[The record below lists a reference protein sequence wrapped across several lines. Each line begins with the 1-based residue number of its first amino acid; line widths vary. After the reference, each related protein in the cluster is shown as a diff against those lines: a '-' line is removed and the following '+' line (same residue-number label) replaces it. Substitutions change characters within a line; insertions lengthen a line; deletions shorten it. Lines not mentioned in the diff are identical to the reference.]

1 MGTKTGP
8 EGMRVGLS
16 GPLRLAEVDCRSCP
30 GRATLLDPSCREC
43 VLIPLLGKEVEG
55 VVLKRPYHRLYPFLS
70 SFLKEFGSLRPL
82 LQERSRLGT
91 GEGKKCRECRG
102 ERERLLGDSLASFLR
117 TMEVPALRVKPKRKE
132 CLECTSRFSSF
143 VKELEGKYRRLSRLW
158 RGSSGEVLRPFFADC
173 FILPFRERGKVVDA
187 YTLRGGR
194 GRVRIHRREDS
205 PLPFYELELPEF
217 RLPEE
222 EMELLEE
229 VFLEE
234 PASLEELQEGWRRA
248 LLEKGGGRYPA
259 EELERLSSLLSSWT
273 SYGVLEALSRDEHL
287 TDFLLPSPPE
297 LQPVRV
303 IHERWDLCET
313 GIHCSTSFLLSLA
326 ERLASRMGTSFDEV
340 RPQLDAEVEE
350 LGLRIFLARDP
361 ALWGKG
367 VGMAVRKRRERTWT
381 QPLFL
386 QRRSLTPLASSFLSW
401 AVREGASAFI
411 IGEVGSAK
419 TSLLESLL
427 PEVGR
432 EHHLICF
439 QDTPE
444 LHVEELARCGYSV
457 ENVRIRRP
465 EELERQIEAFLR
477 GGPAHWF
484 IAEVRSQEAVRA
496 ALGAAARRGSQPV
509 VSSFHARSRREMY
522 ELICRIL
529 GLPPAVYRHVD
540 LVVGTARFREREGTV
555 RRVVEVSEVRKAGGE
570 EPEYSDLFSYDRK
583 EDLLSPLSLL
593 EGEGR
598 LIRRLSSHRPR
609 EEEVRKAA
617 GRLRFLP
624 PEEGGSELVPSVC
637 RREGREEEE
646 ALEEILWEALVKA
659 RLVELSGGNPSLLEL
674 EGVTRSYGRY
684 LSLVR
689 ERGAGEETFREWLGW
704 LRGG

>member
-1 MGTKTGP
+1 
-8 EGMRVGLS
+8 
-16 GPLRLAEVDCRSCP
+16 
-30 GRATLLDPSCREC
+30 
-43 VLIPLLGKEVEG
+43 
-55 VVLKRPYHRLYPFLS
+55 
-70 SFLKEFGSLRPL
+70 
-82 LQERSRLGT
+82 
-91 GEGKKCRECRG
+91 
-102 ERERLLGDSLASFLR
+102 
-117 TMEVPALRVKPKRKE
+117 
-132 CLECTSRFSSF
+132 
-143 VKELEGKYRRLSRLW
+143 
-158 RGSSGEVLRPFFADC
+158 
-173 FILPFRERGKVVDA
+173 
-187 YTLRGGR
+187 
-194 GRVRIHRREDS
+194 
-205 PLPFYELELPEF
+205 
-217 RLPEE
+217 
-222 EMELLEE
+222 
-229 VFLEE
+229 
-234 PASLEELQEGWRRA
+234 
-248 LLEKGGGRYPA
+248 
-259 EELERLSSLLSSWT
+259 
-273 SYGVLEALSRDEHL
+273 
-287 TDFLLPSPPE
+287 PPE

-303 IHERWDLCET
+303 VHERWDLCET
-313 GIHCSTSFLLSLA
+313 GIHCSTPFLLSLA

-350 LGLRIFLARDP
+350 LGLRVFLARDP

-386 QRRSLTPLASSFLSW
+386 QRGSLTPLASSFLSW

-432 EHHLICF
+432 EHHVICF

-444 LHVEELARCGYSV
+444 LHVEEFVRCGYSV
-457 ENVRIRRP
+457 ENVRIGRP

-484 IAEVRSQEAVRA
+484 IAEVRSGEAVRA

-540 LVVGTARFREREGTV
+540 LVVGTARFRGKEGTV
-555 RRVVEVSEVRKAGGE
+555 RRVIEVSEVRKKGGE

-583 EDLLSPLSLL
+583 RDLLSPLSLL
-593 EGEGR
+593 EGDRKILKE
-598 LIRRLSSHRPR
+598 LSSRRPG
-609 EEEVRKAA
+609 EAWVRKAA
-617 GRLRFLP
+617 RRLRFLP
-624 PEEGGSELVPSVC
+624 PEEGGSELVPFVC

-646 ALEEILWEALVKA
+646 VLEEILWEALVKA
-659 RLVELSGGNPSLLEL
+659 RLVELSGEDPSLIEL

-689 ERGAGEETFREWLGW
+689 EQGAGEGTFREWLGW

>member
-1 MGTKTGP
+1 MV
-8 EGMRVGLS
+8 EMRIGSS
-16 GPLRLAEVDCRSCP
+16 GPLRLAEVECHSCS
-30 GRATLLDPSCREC
+30 GRATLSDPSCREC
-43 VLIPLLGKEVEG
+43 VILPLLAREVDG

-70 SFLKEFGSLRPL
+70 PFLRELRSLPSERPGAL
-82 LQERSRLGT
+82 T
-91 GEGKKCRECRG
+91 
-102 ERERLLGDSLASFLR
+102 SFLR
-117 TMEVPALRVKPKRKE
+117 TLEVPKRH
-132 CLECTSRFSSF
+132 TS
-143 VKELEGKYRRLSRLW
+143 LEGRYRLLLSLW
-158 RGSSGEVLRPFFADC
+158 KEGSREVLRPFFADC
-173 FILPFRERGKVVDA
+173 FILPFRGKGEVVEA
-187 YTLRGGR
+187 YPLGE
-194 GRVRIHRREDS
+194 GRVRIYRREDS

-217 RLPEE
+217 HLPEE

-234 PASLEELQEGWRRA
+234 PAPTEDLREGWRRA
-248 LLEKGGGRYPA
+248 LREKGRHTA
-259 EELERLSSLLSSWT
+259 EELERLSSLLHSWT

-287 TDFLLPSPPE
+287 TDFLFPSPPE

-313 GIHCSTSFLLSLA
+313 GIHCSTPFLLSLA
-326 ERLASRMGTSFDEV
+326 ERLASRVGTSFDEV
-340 RPQLDAEVEE
+340 RPQLDAEIEE
-350 LGLRIFLARDP
+350 LGLRVFLARDP

-367 VGMAVRKRRERTWT
+367 VGMAVRKRRGRTWT

-386 QRRSLTPLASSFLSW
+386 QRGSLTPLASSFLSW

-444 LHVEELARCGYSV
+444 LHVEELVRCGYSV
-457 ENVRIRRP
+457 ENVRIGRP

-509 VSSFHARSRREMY
+509 VSSFHARSKREMY
-522 ELICRIL
+522 ELICHIL
-529 GLPPAVYRHVD
+529 GLPPAVYKHVD
-540 LVVGTARFREREGTV
+540 LVVVTARFRGREGTV
-555 RRVVEVSEVRKAGGE
+555 RRVVEISEVRKEWRE
-570 EPEYSDLFSYDRK
+570 EPEYSELFSYDRRK
-583 EDLLSPLSLL
+583 DLLSPLSLL
-593 EGEGR
+593 DGR
-598 LIRRLSSHRPR
+598 PPSPG
-609 EEEVRKAA
+609 EVRKAVK
-617 GRLRFLP
+617 RLRFRP
-624 PEEGGSELVPSVC
+624 PEEGGSELVPFVC
-637 RREGREEEE
+637 RREGKEEEE
-646 ALEEILWEALVKA
+646 VLEEILWESLVKA
-659 RLVELSGGNPSLLEL
+659 KLVELSKENPSLVEL

-689 ERGAGEETFREWLGW
+689 ERGVGEETFREWLRW
-704 LRGG
+704 LKR